1 MDAGT
6 AAGSDRF
13 MLISAERVFY
23 AGLLGK
29 PSTRTLG
36 ALAVCVPLCG
46 TAQVE
51 FAGQGPITGEILIVP
66 PYAPHRILA
75 DSRIILA
82 LLIEPES
89 ITDEDM
95 ASLQQQCREP
105 GAAARLAARIRSAYA
120 TLAPGGN
127 HGFSSSAF
135 DEIFLGRRLPPRQ
148 LDPRIA
154 VIVAKFQSDP
164 SSSIS
169 GEACA
174 KAVKLSLSRFLHLFK
189 EETNMNFRTFRAWK
203 RGRNVLHHVNVER
216 NLAHFALDAGY
227 PDSTHFSHS
236 LRRIYGLQP
245 SAIFS
250 GSRRLRIINGSAD
263 LSAAAIMQV

>member
-1 MDAGT
+1 MDAATVGR
-6 AAGSDRF
+6 SERF
-13 MLISAERVFY
+13 MLINPERVFY

-29 PSTRTLG
+29 PSERTLG
-36 ALAVCVPLCG
+36 ALAVCVPLFG
-46 TAQVE
+46 TAQIE
-51 FAGQGPITGEILIVP
+51 IADQGTLSGEITIAP
-66 PYAPHRILA
+66 PYVPHRIQA
-75 DSRIILA
+75 DSRTVLA

-89 ITDEDM
+89 VTDEDM
-95 ASLQQQCREP
+95 VWLQRECRDP
-105 GAAARLAARIRSAYA
+105 IAVGRMAARIRCAYA

-127 HGFSSSAF
+127 HGFSSAAF
-135 DEIFLGRRLPPRQ
+135 DDIFLGRPLRPRR

-154 VIVAKFQSDP
+154 MIVAKFQSDP
-164 SSSIS
+164 SASIS
-169 GEACA
+169 GDACA
-174 KAVKLSLSRFLHLFK
+174 KSVNLSLSRFLHLFK
-189 EETNMNFRTFRAWK
+189 DETGMNFRTFRAWK

-250 GSRRLRIINGSAD
+250 GSRRLRIINGSSD
-263 LSAAAIMQV
+263 LATDVMPV

>member
-1 MDAGT
+1 MSTGKAD
-6 AAGSDRF
+6 GSDRF

-23 AGLLGK
+23 AGLLGT

-36 ALAVCVPLCG
+36 ALAICVPLIG
-46 TAQVE
+46 SARVE
-51 FAGQGPITGEILIVP
+51 IAGQSPLTGEILAIP
-66 PYAPHRILA
+66 PHTPHRILA
-75 DSRIILA
+75 DSRTILA

-89 ITDEDM
+89 VADADM
-95 ASLQQQCREP
+95 NLLGQQCRQPLE
-105 GAAARLAARIRSAYA
+105 AARMASRIRSAYA
-120 TLAPGGN
+120 MLAPGRN
-127 HGFSSSAF
+127 HGFNSAEF
-135 DEIFLGRRLPPRQ
+135 DDIFLGRHFQPRQ

-154 VIVAKFQSDP
+154 RVVATLQSDP
-164 SSSIS
+164 SIGIS

-174 KAVKLSLSRFLHLFK
+174 RAAKLSLSRFLHLFK
-189 EETNMNFRTFRAWK
+189 EETGLNFRTFRAWK

-216 NLAHFALDAGY
+216 NLARFALDAGY

-250 GSRRLRIINGSAD
+250 GSRRLRIITGS
-263 LSAAAIMQV
+263 SAAAAAATQV

>member
-1 MDAGT
+1 MESGT
-6 AAGSDRF
+6 ADRSDRF
-13 MLISAERVFY
+13 MLISSERVFY

-29 PSTRTLG
+29 PSARTLG
-36 ALAVCVPLCG
+36 ALAVCVPLYG
-46 TAQVE
+46 TARVE
-51 FAGQGPITGEILIVP
+51 IDDHAPRTGEILVVP
-66 PYAPHRILA
+66 PYIPHRIFA
-75 DSRIILA
+75 DSRNVLA

-89 ITDEDM
+89 VTDDDM
-95 ASLQQQCREP
+95 DSLLQQCNEP
-105 GAAARLAARIRSAYA
+105 DHGARLAARIRAAYA
-120 TLAPGGN
+120 TLAPRGN
-127 HGFSSSAF
+127 QGFSSAEF
-135 DEIFLGRRLPPRQ
+135 DDIFLGRKLTPRR

-154 VIVAKFQSDP
+154 AIVAKFQHNP

-174 KAVKLSLSRFLHLFK
+174 KAVRLSLSRFLHLFK

-203 RGRNVLHHVNVER
+203 RGRNVLYHVNVER

-236 LRRIYGLQP
+236 VRRIYGLQP

-250 GSRRLRIINGSAD
+250 GSRRLQIISGKNTERLAEITSA
-263 LSAAAIMQV
+263 

>member
-1 MDAGT
+1 MDA
-6 AAGSDRF
+6 ARAGRSDRF

-29 PSTRTLG
+29 PSLRTLG
-36 ALAVCVPLCG
+36 ALAVCVPLYG

-51 FAGQGPITGEILIVP
+51 IAGQAPITGEILFIP
-66 PYAPHRILA
+66 PCAHHRFLA
-75 DSRIILA
+75 DSRTVLA
-82 LLIEPES
+82 LMIEPES
-89 ITDEDM
+89 VTDEDM
-95 ASLQQQCREP
+95 AFLRQQCLEP
-105 GAAARLAARIRSAYA
+105 AAAARLAARIRSAYA

-127 HGFSSSAF
+127 HGFSSNEF
-135 DEIFLGRRLPPRQ
+135 DEIFIGGQLKQRQ

-154 VIVAKFQSDP
+154 SIVAKFQSDP
-164 SSSIS
+164 SSTIS

-203 RGRNVLHHVNVER
+203 RGRNVLHYVNVER

-236 LRRIYGLQP
+236 LRRIFGLQP

-250 GSRRLRIINGSAD
+250 GSRRLRIINGSTD
-263 LSAAAIMQV
+263 LPATAIMPV

>member
-1 MDAGT
+1 MDAGE
-6 AAGSDRF
+6 AGHADRF

-36 ALAVCVPLCG
+36 ALAVCVPLYG
-46 TAQVE
+46 AAQVE
-51 FAGQGPITGEILIVP
+51 IAGQETLTGEILIVS
-66 PYAPHRILA
+66 PYVPHRILA
-75 DSRIILA
+75 ESQTILA

-89 ITDEDM
+89 VTDEDM
-95 ASLQQQCREP
+95 ASLRMQCCEP
-105 GAAARLAARIRSAYA
+105 EAASRLTARIRRAYA
-120 TLAPGGN
+120 NLAHGGN
-127 HGFSSSAF
+127 HGFCSGEF
-135 DEIFLGRRLPPRQ
+135 DEIFLGRKLSPRR

-154 VIVAKFQSDP
+154 AIVARFQANP
-164 SSSIS
+164 SSNIS

-174 KAVKLSLSRFLHLFK
+174 NAVKLSLSRFLHLFK
-189 EETNMNFRTFRAWK
+189 QETNMNFRTFRAWK

-236 LRRIYGLQP
+236 LRRIYGLRP

-250 GSRRLRIINGSAD
+250 GSRRLRIINGRTD
-263 LSAAAIMQV
+263 ISAAVIAPV